1 MATHNS
7 TLGALNNSGLN
18 TGSLKTIPMFP
29 RVFRTGSEQEFKA
42 WLT

>member
-1 MATHNS
+1 MATHGS
-7 TLGALNNSGLN
+7 TLDALNNLGLN

-29 RVFRTGSEQEFKA
+29 RVFRTGSEQEFNT